1 MIDLTDLSIY
11 VGCLV
16 EYEYMPITLEP
27 SELIPHTIP
36 RRTKTS
42 LIIDTDIDRV
52 YVAGPGGFKVIRV
65 NDIIDIK
72 APLTESELLIR
83 RL

>member
-11 VGCLV
+11 VGCVV
-16 EYEYMPITLEP
+16 EYIHHGYTESGTLAKQ
-27 SELIPHTIP
+27 LKRATIV
-36 RRTKTS
+36 
-42 LIIDTDIDRV
+42 DTDKFYV
-52 YVAGPGGFKVIRV
+52 YIMRPQGVQQLARG
-65 NDIIDIK
+65 DIIDIK

>member
-11 VGCLV
+11 VGCVV
-16 EYEYMPITLEP
+16 EYIHHEYTESGTLVTQ
-27 SELIPHTIP
+27 LKRATIV
-36 RRTKTS
+36 
-42 LIIDTDIDRV
+42 DTDKFYV
-52 YVAGPGGFKVIRV
+52 YIMRPQGVQQLARG
-65 NDIIDIK
+65 DIIDIK